1 MMGCEISKV
10 GNTSVRHAEAGAESP
25 RTENPRAQ
33 ATRTS
38 DVRFDA
44 LQAPLART
52 HSPVPAP
59 SVGRAA
65 QASETIGSRPQ
76 ALAAGAA
83 SVAGRPRSVLPATAG
98 SPAGAAVPASRLSS
112 ASSPSATALR
122 EINPTPEEKDQLFA
136 LYHKTYASFSDPS
149 LLMNKAD
156 FAKRID
162 DYYDKTLVER
172 DAHGQ
177 INNAVLCWE
186 KGNSKGCKVCLI
198 FGSDTPENKESRVA
212 NLIGLLKDP
221 SKKVYIEASG
231 PIAARILKDK
241 NVPVAISLDASPE
254 SLHYRAKK
262 TPFGKKVILGNAQHA
277 HIVSPEM
284 REFYSLLNDYNKTKL
299 KMSKAGAGSEA
310 SAKAASDLVALFG
323 TAEKSGIPQ
332 FFKGVLANK
341 IAKRMSGIENLSGEQ
356 EQAKAAMNQF
366 AKAHIGDVNVSVLEM
381 ASDLSVR
388 DREVL
393 ATLLTEKKDKV
404 ASQSAD

>member
-1 MMGCEISKV
+1 MMGCGISKV
-10 GNTSVRHAEAGAESP
+10 DNIAARHVGASTELPPTQNT
-25 RTENPRAQ
+25 RAQ
-33 ATRTS
+33 AARTI
-38 DVRFDA
+38 DVRFDP
-44 LQAPLART
+44 LQRPLRAPLA
-52 HSPVPAP
+52 VA
-59 SVGRAA
+59 V
-65 QASETIGSRPQ
+65 
-76 ALAAGAA
+76 
-83 SVAGRPRSVLPATAG
+83 SVAGRPRIVLPAAPR
-98 SPAGAAVPASRLSS
+98 SPVGAAAPASRLSS
-112 ASSPSATALR
+112 ASSPSAIALC
-122 EINPTPEEKDQLFA
+122 EIKPTPEEKDQLFA

-172 DAHGQ
+172 DAQGK

-186 KGNSKGCKVCLI
+186 KGNPKGCKVCLI
-198 FGSDTPENKESRVA
+198 FGGDTPENKESRVA

-221 SKKVYIEASG
+221 SKNVYIEASG

-262 TPFGKKVILGNAQHA
+262 TPFGKKVILGNAQQA

-299 KMSKAGAGSEA
+299 KMSKTGAGSED
-310 SAKAASDLVALFG
+310 SAKAASDLVALFDM
-323 TAEKSGIPQ
+323 AAKSGIPP

-341 IAKRMSGIENLSGEQ
+341 IAKRLSGIENLSGEQ
-356 EQAKAAMNQF
+356 ELAKAAMKQL
-366 AKAHIGDVNVSVLEM
+366 AKARLDDVDASVLEM

-388 DREVL
+388 DREIL
-393 ATLLTEKKDKV
+393 ATLLAEKKNKV
-404 ASQSAD
+404 AVQSDD